1 MQATLKQCYCQQFD
15 DLQKHEDLERHFS
28 SLLDDFRHLKAEKER
43 LDSVLQ
49 QSRSDLRE
57 AQSYQAQ
64 QESRLREASSEL
76 TLAEEVID
84 DITSSKL
91 VGLQRFF
98 EHYNLPAVCLTL
110 FGKVLELQH
119 YLRIL
124 RKHAKV
130 ERPSAGIESEVRYQ
144 IATHDQVRPWTVSIE
159 FHYMFSLCFHWISL
173 NFFRFQSGE
182 VSRRSLQTYIDHLK
196 LSIPS
201 SMVSQVLLALLGL
214 DAPCDAKRFGQLLTQ
229 PPAWESLDFAT
240 ALWGSAGEPA
250 AQVVH
255 RARLR
260 QER

>member
-1 MQATLKQCYCQQFD
+1 
-15 DLQKHEDLERHFS
+15 
-28 SLLDDFRHLKAEKER
+28 
-43 LDSVLQ
+43 
-49 QSRSDLRE
+49 
-57 AQSYQAQ
+57 
-64 QESRLREASSEL
+64 
-76 TLAEEVID
+76 
-84 DITSSKL
+84 
-91 VGLQRFF
+91 
-98 EHYNLPAVCLTL
+98 
-110 FGKVLELQH
+110 
-119 YLRIL
+119 
-124 RKHAKV
+124 
-130 ERPSAGIESEVRYQ
+130 
-144 IATHDQVRPWTVSIE
+144 
-159 FHYMFSLCFHWISL
+159 MFSLCFHWISL
-173 NFFRFQSGE
+173 NFIRCQSGE